1 MSAWAAW
8 KEDELSSMPRPHG
21 LPRAVADGPTADRI
35 LLIGSGPAAGWGVA
49 SHDLALPGALARA
62 LRARTGRGAI
72 VDLIVD
78 LIVDPAMT
86 AAGLAAVLGGARLD
100 RYDAVVTTV
109 GTNDAIRFT
118 TPAEWRR
125 RIGRALDTW
134 NLRVTPGALLL
145 MVGIQPI
152 RSISTFDGFA
162 GRLADSLANELNEMT
177 DELVAP
183 LDTVRTTL
191 LPALGPE
198 SLTSLGRRTPDDYAI
213 WAGEIAAELVG
224 HLDDA
229 VRSGG
234 RPRIAA
240 ERMTSGIEDG
250 EQFALM
256 LAEDSARLEHIVTMA
271 AAGLH
276 APSALVT
283 VLGPDTQW
291 HVARY
296 GIDLETLP
304 IEQSFCAVAV
314 RNDDGLVVPDATHDP
329 RFSSNPLVTSD
340 AVRYYAGIPIEDPQG
355 RRVGALCVVDTAPRN
370 VTTEAELSL
379 LRGLAERVQQIIW
392 ASMQRAT
399 DAAPEPLDDRRR
411 PAPAIA
417 VQLIPRPLAA
427 VAIAG

>member
-1 MSAWAAW
+1 M
-8 KEDELSSMPRPHG
+8 
-21 LPRAVADGPTADRI
+21 TAD
-35 LLIGSGPAAGWGVA
+35 
-49 SHDLALPGALARA
+49 
-62 LRARTGRGAI
+62 
-72 VDLIVD
+72 
-78 LIVDPAMT
+78 
-86 AAGLAAVLGGARLD
+86 GLAAVLGGARLD

-134 NLRVTPGALLL
+134 NLRVSPGALLL

-162 GRLADSLANELNEMT
+162 GRLADSLANQLNEVT
-177 DELVAP
+177 DELVAS

-213 WAGEIAAELVG
+213 WAREIAAELAG

-229 VRSGG
+229 VRYGS
-234 RPRIAA
+234 RPRITAD
-240 ERMTSGIEDG
+240 RMTSGIEDG
-250 EQFALM
+250 EHLASM

-296 GIDLETLP
+296 GIDLESLP

-314 RNDDGLVVPDATHDP
+314 RNDDGMVVPDAAYDP
-329 RFSSNPLVTSD
+329 RFEANPLVTSN
-340 AVRYYAGIPIEDPQG
+340 AVRYYAGIPLEDPHG
-355 RRVGALCVVDTAPRN
+355 RRIGALCVVDNVPRN
-370 VTTEAELSL
+370 ITTEAELSL
-379 LRGLAERVQQIIW
+379 LRGLADRVQQIIW
-392 ASMQRAT
+392 SSMQRAG
-399 DAAPEPLDDRRR
+399 DGSFA
-411 PAPAIA
+411 
-417 VQLIPRPLAA
+417 
-427 VAIAG
+427 